1 MRRHWTITAALV
13 LALTAL
19 LALPAFGDASSSPVS
34 GGAGVPTPTTP
45 PVPGA
50 NEKPGVIGP
59 IYKSSPYPQSRLGF
73 VFPLYPLSHVAPRS
87 WWTLDMGVDLGGNAN
102 QCGRNLVEVAVATG
116 TIVHEGIDGFGPYAP
131 ILKVEGGPLNGRYVY
146 YGHAAPD
153 LVPVGTRVLAG
164 QPIAEVGC
172 GDVGISSAPHLE
184 LGILPVGAAGPE
196 YLPYV
201 GETSH
206 ETLAL
211 LTAALHTAQAAQPH
225 RRHVRRRRAR
235 AAHHARR

>member
-1 MRRHWTITAALV
+1 VRSHWKITAAL
-13 LALTAL
+13 L
-19 LALPAFGDASSSPVS
+19 LALVAPFATSAYAETT
-34 GGAGVPTPTTP
+34 GGTGVPSPTP
-45 PVPGA
+45 PVVPGA
-50 NEKPGVIGP
+50 NERPGVIGP
-59 IYKSSPYPQSRLGF
+59 IYKASPYPQSRLGF
-73 VFPLYPLSHVAPRS
+73 VFPLYPLARVAARS

-102 QCGRNLVEVAVATG
+102 QCGKNLVELAVANG

-153 LVPVGTRVLAG
+153 LVPVGTHVLAG

-206 ETLAL
+206 ETFTL
-211 LTAALHTAQAAQPH
+211 LTASLRTAQAARPH
-225 RRHVRRRRAR
+225 HRQVKRVKKRGRRRR
-235 AAHHARR
+235 

>member
-1 MRRHWTITAALV
+1 MV

-153 LVPVGTRVLAG
+153 LSPSAHACSPASRSPRSGAATSASRPRRTSSSG
-164 QPIAEVGC
+164 SC
-172 GDVGISSAPHLE
+172 RSAPRD
-184 LGILPVGAAGPE
+184 PSTCR
-196 YLPYV
+196 
-201 GETSH
+201 TS
-206 ETLAL
+206 
-211 LTAALHTAQAAQPH
+211 
-225 RRHVRRRRAR
+225 AR
-235 AAHHARR
+235 PRTKRLRC